1 MWQSEPVAQPELG
14 KLHAAL
20 LRVEG
25 DLRNDDAHEL
35 HQYVAIFEVLLS
47 NASAAC
53 CVETMDDTI
62 AALRLLLERMP
73 SSHRS
78 MAALY
83 DLHGH
88 SLLARWRTR
97 PDGMGVGRQDLD
109 DAVEAYHH
117 SLDLTLERDRNSINR
132 LRNLADVLEERFV
145 RDGSCK
151 DLGDIHVSS
160 LSRSHAR
167 E

>member
-1 MWQSEPVAQPELG
+1 MSEPVAQPELG

-25 DLRNDDAHEL
+25 DFRNDDVHEL
-35 HQYVAIFEVLLS
+35 HQCVTISEVLLF

-73 SSHRS
+73 SNHRS

-88 SLLARWRTR
+88 SVLARWRTR
-97 PDGMGVGRQDLD
+97 SDGMGVGRQDLD

-117 SLDLTLERDRNSINR
+117 SLGLTPERDPNSINR
-132 LRNLADVLEERFV
+132 LRNLSD
-145 RDGSCK
+145 S
-151 DLGDIHVSS
+151 
-160 LSRSHAR
+160 
-167 E
+167 